1 MLGLWM
7 KGTRYGISTELYMC
21 SGLFDL
27 AKALKFHAYSHEAD
41 IRMRSLRL
49 LRLDDRR
56 TASSCQEA

>member
-7 KGTRYGISTELYMC
+7 KGRRYGISTELYMC

-27 AKALKFHAYSHEAD
+27 AKALKFHDEAD
-41 IRMRSLRL
+41 IRMRLLRL
-49 LRLDDRR
+49 LRLDDCT